1 MTARRLLTLIAHPDD
16 EGLHAGTMARC
27 VAEGWDVTLVCATR
41 GEVGEIS
48 DPALATPETL
58 PRVREQELRDAGA
71 ALGVRDVRFLGYR
84 DSGMAGTPE
93 NADPRALANADA
105 EEVIARYDQLLREI
119 RPDVVITWDPS
130 GGYGHPDHMAVS
142 RLASEAV
149 RRAEGEGHGPASFYH
164 TAMPVEKF
172 AALAEELAKQGV
184 QMGNDGMREAAE
196 RLPHPTPT
204 TAIDV
209 RAFLSQ
215 KTAAM
220 AAHRTQMQE
229 QGPFSRL
236 PQALRDE
243 FMATEYLARVLP
255 PWPEGAPE
263 EHALYTGA
271 AAVHQR

>member
-1 MTARRLLTLIAHPDD
+1 
-16 EGLHAGTMARC
+16 MARC

-58 PRVREQELRDAGA
+58 PQVREQELHDAMA

-105 EEVIARYDQLLREI
+105 EEVVARYDQLLREI

-130 GGYGHPDHMAVS
+130 GGYGHPDHMAVH

-149 RRAEGEGHGPASFYH
+149 RRAEGEGHGPASLYYF
-164 TAMPVEKF
+164 AIPVEKF
-172 AALAEELAKQGV
+172 AAVAEELARQGV
-184 QMGNDGMREAAE
+184 QMISDEMRASMQN
-196 RLPHPTPT
+196 LPHPTPT

-209 RAFLSQ
+209 RPFLAQ

-220 AAHRTQMQE
+220 AAHRTQFQD
-229 QGPFSRL
+229 QGPFTRL
-236 PQALRDE
+236 PQAMRDE
-243 FMATEYLARVLP
+243 FMATEYLQRVLP
-255 PWPEGAPE
+255 PWPEGSPE
-263 EHALYTGA
+263 ERELHVGA
-271 AAVHQR
+271 RTPAER